1 MATLRFYVCFMLTFT
16 LVAGQSPYYV
26 LKAREAILTPALTKS
41 PDNILWKHN
50 GEKVITFDSAEERVF
65 APYHDRVLLA
75 WDTAQLTI
83 TDVRYE
89 DSGEYELDAN
99 VKGRLYRSQYMLKV
113 LDKVSKPVI
122 TCEMSDD
129 ESSSNSTA
137 VRATLSCSSE
147 SMTPEALKFK
157 WNLKGKSHLGP
168 VLPIALGN
176 DLDDITYSCTANNP
190 LHAET
195 SVFTAKDCY
204 TEKSSQVLDILVPII
219 IASLI
224 LLAFCLF
231 PFIFRHQIKRAC
243 FMNGK
248 NNDLEKQLQA
258 TAADSAQNNEERAPF
273 LETDLHRQETIPSQQ
288 RLPKQSSVRE
298 RGEGGQ
304 GKVKELRKVFEH
316 PDTDTGQ
323 TNVGPASP
331 SSSVPKTSVGLM
343 ASGEK
348 SALNSEDHQNTDTD
362 PNHSDPEEDQ
372 DSEEEAEPT
381 HTDQVQQNM
390 EPTGGPLNS
399 DQAESEADEHRENQ
413 KKVEPDKP
421 TRTRDQQE
429 FLQSTA
435 ASVLPVKSGSKEQ
448 TDANEETNTDMV
460 EVDPQKD
467 LSKKET
473 MVLKEKEPEMSQAYP
488 AQSSSPPDQGLA
500 APEVTQRPD
509 GGEDSDTEERA
520 PQKEPEESKSAEE
533 EPGLAK
539 KAEKPDA
546 LSPQAPVQSSSS
558 QDQDSK
564 PEDRE
569 KVEEAQTNGNV
580 GPATSQQ
587 VSPSSCATGGESD
600 LNSEDHQNTDKDP
613 NHTDPEEYQ
622 DARKEAEPT
631 HTDQV
636 QKKMEPTL
644 SAQSSSPPD
653 QGLAAPE
660 VTQRPDGGEDSDTE
674 GVAPQ
679 KDPKKRECA
688 EGLAKKAE
696 KPKALLQMAP
706 AESSSSQ
713 DQDSKPE
720 DKEKVDCAEDSNSDS
735 IGNPHADQNV
745 TPDHK
750 ETESND
756 KSELSNKVN
765 SPADNTS
772 SAPPFDGRPPPESDK
787 DQPLTSEPSSVKD
800 KSHKER
806 DADTVEPQIQDS
818 PSKESEE
825 SKLTREKVPAA
836 TSSIP
841 VKSGSKEQTDSN
853 EETNT
858 DMVEV
863 DPQKDLSKKE
873 TMVLKEKEPEM
884 SQAYPAQ
891 SSSPPDQGLAA
902 PEVTQRP
909 DGGEDSDT
917 EERAP
922 QKEPEESKSAEE
934 EPGLAKKAEKPES
947 DKDQPLTSEPSS
959 VKDKS
964 HKERDANTVDPQ
976 IQDSPSKESEES
988 KLTREKVPA
997 ATSSIPGSETQE
1009 PTHPPDS
1016 TLSPPTDE
1024 NEEPK
1029 DAAAEPKDEADKA
1042 PHVKLDT
1049 DKL

>member
-421 TRTRDQQE
+421 TRTRDQQDDTQSTNKGQDVMVEAKQERKETDITLTGTASKQPE

-569 KVEEAQTNGNV
+569 KVEE
-580 GPATSQQ
+580 
-587 VSPSSCATGGESD
+587 E
-600 LNSEDHQNTDKDP
+600 
-613 NHTDPEEYQ
+613 
-622 DARKEAEPT
+622 
-631 HTDQV
+631 
-636 QKKMEPTL
+636 
-644 SAQSSSPPD
+644 
-653 QGLAAPE
+653 
-660 VTQRPDGGEDSDTE
+660 
-674 GVAPQ
+674 
-679 KDPKKRECA
+679 
-688 EGLAKKAE
+688 
-696 KPKALLQMAP
+696 ALLQMAP

>member
-421 TRTRDQQE
+421 TRTRDQQ
-429 FLQSTA
+429 
-435 ASVLPVKSGSKEQ
+435 VKSGSKEQ

-569 KVEEAQTNGNV
+569 KVEE
-580 GPATSQQ
+580 
-587 VSPSSCATGGESD
+587 E
-600 LNSEDHQNTDKDP
+600 
-613 NHTDPEEYQ
+613 
-622 DARKEAEPT
+622 
-631 HTDQV
+631 
-636 QKKMEPTL
+636 
-644 SAQSSSPPD
+644 
-653 QGLAAPE
+653 
-660 VTQRPDGGEDSDTE
+660 
-674 GVAPQ
+674 
-679 KDPKKRECA
+679 
-688 EGLAKKAE
+688 
-696 KPKALLQMAP
+696 ALLQMAP

>member
-569 KVEEAQTNGNV
+569 KVEE
-580 GPATSQQ
+580 
-587 VSPSSCATGGESD
+587 E
-600 LNSEDHQNTDKDP
+600 
-613 NHTDPEEYQ
+613 
-622 DARKEAEPT
+622 
-631 HTDQV
+631 
-636 QKKMEPTL
+636 
-644 SAQSSSPPD
+644 
-653 QGLAAPE
+653 
-660 VTQRPDGGEDSDTE
+660 
-674 GVAPQ
+674 
-679 KDPKKRECA
+679 
-688 EGLAKKAE
+688 
-696 KPKALLQMAP
+696 ALLQMAP